1 MNSILEWLLN
11 SVHSV
16 DWLVRNF
23 VTAFAI
29 ACETLVGIGLVIPG
43 DTMALVAGTGVKN
56 FLDFLGLYLF
66 VLAGS
71 FAGESGGFWLGRV
84 FGTRIRQ
91 SALGRRIGAKNWAL
105 ADAFVETRGG
115 LAVALSRFLPVL
127 HSVVPVV
134 TGMTTMRYRVFIR
147 WVMAACSVWAAV
159 YLGVGW
165 ALHSSYD
172 AWLGKLKF
180 GGVIF
185 VGVVIAVVGV
195 ITLVKK
201 RLEKA
206 AEQMVVAGET
216 ELAVAETE
224 TAEGLE

>member
-1 MNSILEWLLN
+1 MNSVLEWLLN

-16 DWLVRNF
+16 DWLLRNF
-23 VTAFAI
+23 IAAFAI
-29 ACETLVGIGLVIPG
+29 ACETLIGVGLVIPG
-43 DTMALVAGTGVKN
+43 DSMALVAGTGVQN
-56 FLDFLGLYLF
+56 LVDFAGLYLF

-71 FAGESGGFWLGRV
+71 FAGESGGFWLGRT
-84 FGTRIRQ
+84 FGARIRS
-91 SALGRRIGAKNWAL
+91 SALGRRIGEKNWAM

-134 TGMTTMRYRVFIR
+134 TGMTTMRYRAFIR
-147 WVMAACSVWAAV
+147 WTMAACSVWAAV

-165 ALHSSYD
+165 ALHRTYD
-172 AWLGKLKF
+172 VWLGRLKF

-185 VGVVIAVVGV
+185 VAIVVIVIGI

-206 AEQMVVAGET
+206 AENMVVSGET
-216 ELAVAETE
+216 QLAVSETE
-224 TAEGLE
+224 TEEGLE